1 MIALESKQLSPRELE
16 VLLLIAYENT
26 NEEIST
32 ELSLS
37 KGTIA
42 TYRNNIL
49 SKLSAK
55 NTAGLLRK
63 AFESELLVLDKKKK
77 LVLSNRI
84 KARIKSNK

>member
-1 MIALESKQLSPRELE
+1 MLALESKQLSPRELE
-16 VLLLIAYENT
+16 VLILIAYENT
-26 NEEIST
+26 NEEISN

-63 AFESELLVLDKKKK
+63 AFEKELLVLDKKKK
-77 LVLSNRI
+77 LVLSKRL
-84 KARIKSNK
+84 KSKKKLNK